1 MSMMN
6 LSRCGGFSHCTSTA
20 LLTGIIYGTM
30 SIKRDLI
37 NVYSERYEGPRQL
50 LSYTENWSV
59 HHGVTIAWILLIMHT
74 FQLHTSD
81 FI

>member
-20 LLTGIIYGTM
+20 LYLEDAGIIYGTM

-50 LSYTENWSV
+50 LSYTLKIGLS
-59 HHGVTIAWILLIMHT
+59 IME
-74 FQLHTSD
+74 LRWPGYY
-81 FI
+81 

>member
-1 MSMMN
+1 MMN
-6 LSRCGGFSHCTSTA
+6 LSRCVSTMNLSRCSHCTSTA

-50 LSYTENWSV
+50 LSYTLKVGLS
-59 HHGVTIAWILLIMHT
+59 IME
-74 FQLHTSD
+74 LRWPGYY
-81 FI
+81 